1 MGGYWKHGKEGRLS
15 QEDLA
20 QFLGTKGLAIGS
32 YERDEMKPSI
42 EVAPKMVDYL
52 VGKADIELDPKTLS
66 RILEVSRFSEQDREH
81 ILYTLDAMIKSVK
94 LKSL

>member
-1 MGGYWKHGKEGRLS
+1 MGK
-15 QEDLA
+15 
-20 QFLGTKGLAIGS
+20 T
-32 YERDEMKPSI
+32 
-42 EVAPKMVDYL
+42 
-52 VGKADIELDPKTLS
+52 DIELDPKTLS